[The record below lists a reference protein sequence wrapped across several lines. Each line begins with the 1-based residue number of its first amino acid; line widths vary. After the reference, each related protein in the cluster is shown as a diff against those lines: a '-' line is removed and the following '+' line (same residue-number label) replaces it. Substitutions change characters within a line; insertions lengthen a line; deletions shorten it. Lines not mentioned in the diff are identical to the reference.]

1 MISTLFIL
9 QIILSILIITVVLM
23 QKSSSIGLGV
33 YNSSN
38 DSVFGAKG
46 PAGFMAKLTLILG
59 ALFLMNTVALVYS
72 YNKENKHSIINT
84 KALEKMEQKQENTLH
99 IPSAPKTPLFQ
110 KKD

>member
-1 MISTLFIL
+1 MISTLFIF
-9 QIILSILIITVVLM
+9 QIILAILILIVVLM

-59 ALFLMNTVALVYS
+59 ALFLANTISLVYL
-72 YNKENKHSIINT
+72 YNKDSKRSIINT
-84 KALEKMEQKQENTLH
+84 KALEKLENKQENKLH
-99 IPSAPKTPLFQ
+99 IPAAPQAPLLQ